1 MVVVVVLQPAV
12 FKVANHDVDL
22 GAFDGLGDEGKVPEV
37 GGGGRGLLGGGRVLD
52 GGVLLVLLALGG
64 EGRRRGRGGGRGRE
78 ATRLMRV
85 HCGGCVGVVVC
96 VWFWLLVSSPLV
108 FSPWLRERMVSIGSL
123 GGVCVFCSVR
133 TTYES
138 VFALVCRWWSPDQQ
152 RGEGSSGR
160 VSRVVVGAQRVGG
173 GREDDDRDVCGGGRP
188 GMLAVAGVD
197 VGSSRVGWWQ
207 SKYWWE
213 AGIKNGVKVREAEE
227 DSGGRVVRVGRWEM
241 EREKW
246 WVGTSV
252 NIEKNKAEG
261 GATGCRDWRDWP
273 SNSEGRWGP

>member
-1 MVVVVVLQPAV
+1 MSGIVVESSYAPYHGPERHGLRPGPSLPGPLCPGPVYPGRWDGGRGGVWCVVVVVVVLQPAV

-188 GMLAVAGVD
+188 GMLAVAGVMSD
-197 VGSSRVGWWQ
+197 RVELGGGSQ
-207 SKYWWE
+207 ST
-213 AGIKNGVKVREAEE
+213 
-227 DSGGRVVRVGRWEM
+227 GGRQG
-241 EREKW
+241 
-246 WVGTSV
+246 
-252 NIEKNKAEG
+252 
-261 GATGCRDWRDWP
+261 
-273 SNSEGRWGP
+273 